1 MQGNYEQ
8 HTGFQGTS
16 QNYDDYELVDVVS
29 DKSCT
34 FIYKNKV
41 HGYEVIG
48 KFINDTFVARKVDEI

>member
-16 QNYDDYELVDVVS
+16 QNYDDYELIDVVS

-34 FIYKNKV
+34 FI
-41 HGYEVIG
+41 
-48 KFINDTFVARKVDEI
+48 